1 MKKILLLIIFICS
14 ISLYSQENKPTTY
27 YFIRH
32 SEKVLKAS
40 EQNPDLTKK
49 GRKRAI
55 YWSEVFN
62 HVKFDM
68 VFSTNFKRTIATA
81 SPTAK
86 RKGLKIQLYEP
97 KKLLSKDFIEKTKG
111 KTILIVGHS
120 NTIPGYVNKL
130 LNKKKYFDINESN
143 YSNLYIVT
151 LTKNTTTDILLK
163 INH

>member
-1 MKKILLLIIFICS
+1 M
-14 ISLYSQENKPTTY
+14 
-27 YFIRH
+27 
-32 SEKVLKAS
+32 
-40 EQNPDLTKK
+40 
-49 GRKRAI
+49 
-55 YWSEVFN
+55 
-62 HVKFDM
+62 
-68 VFSTNFKRTIATA
+68 
-81 SPTAK
+81 
-86 RKGLKIQLYEP
+86 
-97 KKLLSKDFIEKTKG
+97 LSKDFIEKTKG

>member
-68 VFSTNFKRTIATA
+68 VFSTNFK
-81 SPTAK
+81 SPHILT
-86 RKGLKIQLYEP
+86 
-97 KKLLSKDFIEKTKG
+97 FI
-111 KTILIVGHS
+111 S
-120 NTIPGYVNKL
+120 
-130 LNKKKYFDINESN
+130 
-143 YSNLYIVT
+143 
-151 LTKNTTTDILLK
+151 
-163 INH
+163 